1 MCAFMERLPKKPVIT
16 SIIPIT
22 LAFAAG
28 ILWAKIAF
36 VPVVLVWIVLILLA
50 FRLIAQRHGP
60 LITKAL
66 LVVFFFMIGG
76 IHATLSTDFK
86 IQQSHAVPM
95 AGREVSV
102 SGILQQAPAIGREN
116 TVLIMKVREMRRNRE
131 RVRAAGLVRLTM
143 PGRPPL
149 SLQPGDSFMVRTR
162 LSPPRGPTV
171 PGAFDYRAY
180 LSRQGIRATG
190 WISSPRLLTR
200 INRPLKAGLA
210 GFFSR
215 LRYLPERWRMIIGR
229 RLDELVPRQAGV
241 YRALLIGDRS
251 AVSPG
256 VMENFKA
263 CGIVHLLAISGIHM
277 GLLALG
283 VGFVVLWI
291 LKRSTWLLLR
301 IPALKVAALISLIPL
316 TVYAL
321 IAGFHPPAVRALL
334 MTMVFVAAL
343 LMDRQWSIANNT
355 AIAALIILAFKPTLL
370 FAVSF
375 QLSFAAMAAIAV
387 FAGPLRQ
394 LAAAPAATAPWWR
407 RNRLWR
413 WSLFSIL
420 ISLAAMAGTA
430 PIIIADFHRLA
441 LISPLAT
448 LIVEPLLCLWALA
461 WGILGCLT
469 LPFAPLSALLFKI
482 GALGISAALKITSL
496 LAALPFTLWLPTPY
510 WVQIILWYAALGL
523 LGLWFKRGG
532 WGLLVGVIIIALL
545 ALLPVKP
552 SVDGK
557 TRVSFLD
564 VGHGGCSILR
574 LPGAHTII
582 IDSGR
587 RQRRSARY
595 YDVGRSVVAPF
606 LWYKHISRVDA
617 VIITHPHADH
627 YNGLAFILRRFR
639 PSVLWVNT
647 MVVDEEGFE
656 DLLKLARELK
666 IKLRVAAG
674 GSVLYRDH
682 AVRLRNLLNLAAVE
696 GRRDGG
702 ADSDRQRNNQGLV
715 LRLTVGKRAFLF
727 TGDIERRA
735 EEHLIKSVGA
745 DELHSDVLKVPH
757 HGSRTS
763 SSMAF
768 IEAVKPAFAVVQAE
782 RHGRGIFPAPEV
794 VRRYRQAG
802 AQVLNTA
809 VVGSVFFVTD
819 GQQLRRV
826 GH

>member
-1 MCAFMERLPKKPVIT
+1 
-16 SIIPIT
+16 
-22 LAFAAG
+22 
-28 ILWAKIAF
+28 
-36 VPVVLVWIVLILLA
+36 
-50 FRLIAQRHGP
+50 
-60 LITKAL
+60 
-66 LVVFFFMIGG
+66 MIGG

-86 IQQSHAVPM
+86 IQQSHAIPM

-116 TVLIMKVREMRRNRE
+116 TVLIMKVREMRRGRE
-131 RVRAAGLVRLTM
+131 RVSAAGLVRLTM
-143 PGRPPL
+143 PGPPPL
-149 SLQPGDSFMVRTR
+149 WLTPGDYFMVRAR
-162 LSPPRGPTV
+162 LSPLRGPTV
-171 PGAFDYRAY
+171 PGAFDYRSY

-200 INRPLKAGLA
+200 INRLSKAGFL
-210 GFFSR
+210 SR

-251 AVSPG
+251 AISPR
-256 VMENFKA
+256 VMEKFKA

-283 VGFVVLWI
+283 VGFIVLWL

-301 IPALKVAALISLIPL
+301 IPALKAAALISLIPL
-316 TVYAL
+316 TIYAL

-355 AIAALIILAFKPTLL
+355 AIAALIILAFKPALL

-375 QLSFAAMAAIAV
+375 QLSFAAMAAIAI
-387 FAGPLRQ
+387 FAEPLRQ
-394 LAAAPAATAPWWR
+394 LAAAPTATSSWWR
-407 RNRLWR
+407 RNWLWR
-413 WSLFSIL
+413 WGLFSIL

-430 PIIIADFHRLA
+430 PIIITDFHRLA

-469 LPFAPLSALLFKI
+469 LPLAPLAALFFKI
-482 GALGISAALKITSL
+482 GALGITAALKITSL

-510 WVQIILWYAALGL
+510 WAQIILWYAALGL
-523 LGLWFKRGG
+523 LGLWFKKGG
-532 WGLLVGVIIIALL
+532 RGLLLSVIVIALM
-545 ALLPVKP
+545 ALLPIKP
-552 SVDGK
+552 SSDGK

-574 LPGAHTII
+574 LPGSHTII

-595 YDVGRSVVAPF
+595 YDVGENVVAPF

-639 PSVLWVNT
+639 PRVLWVNT
-647 MVVDEEGFE
+647 MMVNEEGFE

-666 IKLRVAAG
+666 IKVRVAAA
-674 GSVLYRDH
+674 GSVLYRDNV
-682 AVRLRNLLNLAAVE
+682 VRLRNLLNLAAVE
-696 GRRDGG
+696 GGRKGG
-702 ADSDRQRNNQGLV
+702 ADSDGQRNNQGLV

-735 EEHLIKSVGA
+735 EEHLVQSVEA

-768 IEAVKPAFAVVQAE
+768 IEAVRPAYAVTQAE

-794 VRRYRQAG
+794 VRRYQQAG

-809 VVGSVFFVTD
+809 DIGSIFFVTD

-826 GH
+826 GY

>member
-1 MCAFMERLPKKPVIT
+1 M
-16 SIIPIT
+16 
-22 LAFAAG
+22 
-28 ILWAKIAF
+28 
-36 VPVVLVWIVLILLA
+36 
-50 FRLIAQRHGP
+50 
-60 LITKAL
+60 
-66 LVVFFFMIGG
+66 VFFFMIGG

-86 IQQSHAVPM
+86 ISQSHAIPM

-116 TVLIMKVREMRRNRE
+116 TVLIMKVREMRRGRE
-131 RVRAAGLVRLTM
+131 RARAAGLVRLTM
-143 PGRPPL
+143 PGPPPP
-149 SLQPGDSFMVRTR
+149 SLWPGDYFMVRAR

-180 LSRQGIRATG
+180 LNRQGIRATG

-200 INRPLKAGLA
+200 INRLSKAGFL
-210 GFFSR
+210 SR

-229 RLDELVPRQAGV
+229 RLNELVPRQAGV

-283 VGFVVLWI
+283 AGFIVLWL

-316 TVYAL
+316 TIYAL

-355 AIAALIILAFKPTLL
+355 AIAALIILAFKPALL

-387 FAGPLRQ
+387 FAEPLRQ
-394 LAAAPAATAPWWR
+394 LVAAPTAANHRWR
-407 RNRLWR
+407 RNWLWR
-413 WSLFSIL
+413 WSLFSVL

-430 PIIIADFHRLA
+430 PIIIANFHRLA

-448 LIVEPLLCLWALA
+448 LIVEPLLCLWALT

-469 LPFAPLSALLFKI
+469 LPIAFLSALLFKI
-482 GALGISAALKITSL
+482 GALGITASLKITSL

-510 WVQIILWYAALGL
+510 WIQIILWYAALGL
-523 LGLWFKRGG
+523 LGLWFKKGG
-532 WGLLVGVIIIALL
+532 RGLLLSIIVIALM
-545 ALLPVKP
+545 ALLPIKP
-552 SVDGK
+552 SADGK

-587 RQRRSARY
+587 RQRRSARC
-595 YDVGRSVVAPF
+595 YDVGENVVAPF
-606 LWYKHISRVDA
+606 LWYNHISRVDA

-639 PSVLWVNT
+639 PQVLWVNT
-647 MVVDEEGFE
+647 LVVNEDGFE
-656 DLLKLARELK
+656 NLLKLAAELK
-666 IKLRVAAG
+666 IKVRVAAG
-674 GSVLYRDH
+674 GSVLYRDN
-682 AVRLRNLLNLAAVE
+682 AVRLRDLLNLAAVE
-696 GRRDGG
+696 GGRKSG

-715 LRLTVGKRAFLF
+715 LRLTVGSRAFLF

-735 EEHLIKSVGA
+735 EEYLVRSAEAG
-745 DELHSDVLKVPH
+745 ELHSDVLKVPH

-763 SSMAF
+763 SSTAF
-768 IEAVKPAFAVVQAE
+768 IEAVKPAYAVIQAE

-809 VVGSVFFVTD
+809 DAGSIFFVTD
-819 GQQLRRV
+819 GRQLRRV
-826 GH
+826 GY